1 MAPSSRSPPQGLAVG
16 RLVTNDVHVWTPLNG
31 ALFGN
36 GVFADVTS

>member
-1 MAPSSRSPPQGLAVG
+1 MAPKLSLTPQGLAVG
-16 RLVTNDVHVWTPLNG
+16 RLVTNDVHDWTPLNG